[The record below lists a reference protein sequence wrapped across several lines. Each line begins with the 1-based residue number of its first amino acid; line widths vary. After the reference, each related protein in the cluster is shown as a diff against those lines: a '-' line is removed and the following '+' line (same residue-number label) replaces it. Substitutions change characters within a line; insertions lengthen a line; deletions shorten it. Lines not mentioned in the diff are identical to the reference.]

1 MDPAGLPALIEAIRH
16 LHGCEAT
23 WVESLDVHEKS
34 GDETVWEGD
43 VQVFDVKGHPKATR
57 VYAWSHATTGTRADT
72 VVDYLWGEPAAH
84 AMMSLLTAREDRS
97 KALNWV
103 QIGSVAGATMALP
116 SVALRSANLRVMG
129 SGQFDAGHRRGAS
142 PSCRRTGRRAA
153 GRQHQV
159 HAALECRNRVGC
171 RAVRRETHR
180 LCPVA
185 LQDMLAQKVR
195 QVLDGAIGKAA

>member
-84 AMMSLLTAREDRS
+84 AMMSLITAREDRS

-129 SGQFDAGHRRGAS
+129 SGQGSVSTRDIVGELPHLVDELV
-142 PSCRRTGRRAA
+142 A
-153 GRQHQV
+153 GRLV
-159 HAALECRNRVGC
+159 VSTKSMPLSNVETAWGAA
-171 RAVRRETHR
+171 
-180 LCPVA
+180 PS
-185 LQDMLAQKVR
+185 
-195 QVLDGAIGKAA
+195 DGKRIVFVP